1 MNPQNTINT
10 ELVHELS
17 VNTGIDLLFTLLSLG
32 DNPEM
37 HSAEIIMAL
46 SQQQSRADTKLAAF
60 CKMKFPYF
68 SEPYRSSLPLDE
80 TSFQLGNESYQ
91 QERRFLKGIARLL
104 SHVSN
109 EHTLGKAVFE
119 TMAGQTVLHNEYRKL
134 ITEKLSGKALAEFN
148 LIVETQKMKPNR
160 QLGLAPSFD
169 CNLSCDYCFSKS
181 KHSQSTDVNLLNSI
195 LDWAAEQKVKYIRL
209 YGGEPTY
216 YRHIEKLVE
225 GVYQRGMKLYF
236 ASNCIINTE
245 TMNLLSR
252 EKTESI
258 HAHVQGPENNN
269 RLYSVF
275 WDNVRNLSKKGIEI
289 ILRYNL
295 IDQDWSF
302 LKKEGEGFVSERLS
316 FAPVVL
322 YGSAETFTTEDWKK
336 QILLIQQ
343 FVKSIENDDFTPVL
357 ARPQPLCFVET
368 SIKEVRWDIFTGNC
382 SAYRDNYMYN
392 NLVWPDGTVALCD
405 GRLRPE
411 KVHLLDFRDWTQLN
425 GYIRE
430 KMENWLE
437 QFAFPECSDCY
448 YKKRALCQGS
458 CLAAKNE

>member
-1 MNPQNTINT
+1 MKTQNTINT

-17 VNTGIDLLFTLLSLG
+17 TNTGIDLLFAILSLG

-46 SQQQSRADTKLAAF
+46 SQQKQRADTKLAAY
-60 CKMKFPYF
+60 CKMKFPFF
-68 SEPYRSSLPLDE
+68 SEPYRYSLPLTD
-80 TSFQLGNESYQ
+80 TFFQIGNKSYL
-91 QERRFLKGIARLL
+91 QERVYLEGISRLL
-104 SHVSN
+104 SFVSKEN
-109 EHTLGKAVFE
+109 SFGKAVFE

-134 ITEKLSGKALAEFN
+134 ITETLSDKALADFN
-148 LIVETQKMKPNR
+148 SIVEAQKISTSR

-169 CNLSCDYCFSKS
+169 CNLSCEYCFSKT
-181 KHSQSTDVNLLNSI
+181 KHSQDTDISLLNGI
-195 LDWAAEQKVKYIRL
+195 LDWAAEQNVKYMRL
-209 YGGEPTY
+209 YGGEPTHY
-216 YRHIEKLVE
+216 QHFRQLVD
-225 GVYQRGMKLYF
+225 GVYQRGMKMYF
-236 ASNCIINTE
+236 ASNCIINKE
-245 TMNLLSR
+245 TLKLFSK
-252 EKTESI
+252 EKIETI
-258 HAHVQGPENNN
+258 HAHIQGPENDN
-269 RLYSVF
+269 RLYPVF

-295 IDQDWSF
+295 MDQDWSF

-322 YGSAETFTTEDWKK
+322 YGSAKTFTEEDWKK

-343 FVKSIENDDFTPVL
+343 FVTFIEDDGFTPVL
-357 ARPQPLCFVET
+357 ARPQPLCFVEKN
-368 SIKEVRWDIFTGNC
+368 ILEPRWDIFTGNC
-382 SAYRDNYMYN
+382 SAYRNNYMYN
-392 NLVWPDGTVALCD
+392 NLIWPDGSIALCD

-411 KVHLLDFRDWTQLN
+411 KVHLLDFKDWEQLN
-425 GYIRE
+425 DFIRE

-437 QFAFPECSDCY
+437 LLAFSACSDCY